1 MAARVEGEVLF
12 HDVNLYGPDVDPVEV
27 RRRIGMVF
35 QKPNP
40 FPKSIYDNVAFGPRI
55 TGVRQGLDE
64 IVEGEVRTLRAF
76 FTDPKP
82 TSSLLIAEA
91 DGRPQGFVFLEEV
104 RDYFTLET
112 HGHVG
117 ILAVAA
123 EAEGRGVGR
132 ALMQAAE
139 EWARS
144 RGYRKLTLSVF
155 EHNRR
160 ARALYEHA
168 GFAPDTIKY
177 LKPL

>member
-1 MAARVEGEVLF
+1 MSGR
-12 HDVNLYGPDVDPVEV
+12 
-27 RRRIGMVF
+27 F
-35 QKPNP
+35 Q
-40 FPKSIYDNVAFGPRI
+40 RI
-55 TGVRQGLDE
+55 TIRDASPDDREFIIRTSSRLSEFGAPSWRTPDE

-76 FTDPKP
+76 FDHPTP
-82 TSSLLIAEA
+82 TSSLLVAEA

-123 EAEGRGVGR
+123 EAEGRGAGR
-132 ALMQAAE
+132 SLMQAAE
-139 EWARS
+139 DWARS

-160 ARALYEHA
+160 ARALYEHV